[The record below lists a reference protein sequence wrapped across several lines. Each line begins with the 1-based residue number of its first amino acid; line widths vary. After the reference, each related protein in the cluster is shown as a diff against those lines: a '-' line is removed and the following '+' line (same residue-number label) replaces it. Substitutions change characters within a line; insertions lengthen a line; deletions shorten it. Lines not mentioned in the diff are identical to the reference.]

1 MSAEIGG
8 IGAASSA
15 GVPQTDR
22 RSASQRIDQLDALRG
37 IAALSVV
44 LYHMCCSV
52 PLLHSYLFCTV
63 FDVWRDRPDCAA
75 VGLLL
80 SSTPLRTLVAGP
92 EAVVLFFVSSGFVLS
107 LPFIKGRGPRYGD
120 YVILR
125 FFRIYIPAAVSIGIA
140 AFIVNMLRPG
150 VLSESDWVSSF
161 WQQPVQPG
169 ALLANFAMLDGALD
183 IPPFNI
189 VMWSLVEELR
199 ISLLLPFLVALML
212 RFRPGVFL
220 LPAVI
225 LSAIGYFGM
234 KVNFIPWA
242 PARSVAQT
250 AFFILAFVV
259 GIKSCRAWVDGRR
272 IHKLQSSRRIVMVAA
287 VVALLFYNSMA
298 VRLNFLISYYL
309 VVCAAAIVISLCA
322 LMTVPRPSVAW
333 RAAKWLGR
341 VSYSLYLTHVVVL
354 LTLLR
359 AAHGELPYGFL
370 VLAILPLSSRRRG
383 DLLAIH
389 QNPSHKFGKWL
400 VRRIHSKPALQPF
413 VAPPSPRD
421 V

>member
-8 IGAASSA
+8 IDAASSA
-15 GVPQTDR
+15 GAPQTDR
-22 RSASQRIDQLDALRG
+22 RSASQRIDQLDVLRG

-44 LYHMCCSV
+44 LYHMCCSL
-52 PLLHSYLFCTV
+52 PLLHTYLFCTV
-63 FDVWRDRPDCAA
+63 FDVWRGRSDCAV

-92 EAVVLFFVSSGFVLS
+92 EAVVLFFVLSGFVLS

-169 ALLANFAMLDGALD
+169 ALLANLAMLDGALD

-234 KVNFIPWA
+234 KANFIPWA

-259 GIKSCRAWVDGRR
+259 GIEVCRAWVDGR

-287 VVALLFYNSMA
+287 ITALLFYNSMA
-298 VRLNFLISYYL
+298 VRLNFLLSYYL
-309 VVCAAAIVISLCA
+309 VVCAAAVVISLCA
-322 LMTVPRPSVAW
+322 SMTVPRPSVAW

-359 AAHGELPYGFL
+359 AAHGELPYDFL
-370 VLAILPLSSRRRG
+370 VLAILPLS
-383 DLLAIH
+383 LVVAAIYWRFIE
-389 QNPSHKFGKWL
+389 NPSHKFGKWL
-400 VRRIHSKPALQPF
+400 VRRIHSKPALEQF
-413 VAPPSPRD
+413 IAPPSPRD